1 MFEMG
6 WFSVKLF
13 LKGKLIRDPVYFIRQ
28 TTIGTVI
35 GLLLLVSIAQVNVPL
50 WLPII
55 VSSLLTGAI
64 MPFLLKDFKMK

>member
-35 GLLLLVSIAQVNVPL
+35 GFLLLVSIAQVNVPL
-50 WLPII
+50 WLAII

>member
-35 GLLLLVSIAQVNVPL
+35 GLFLLVSIAQINVPL

>member
-13 LKGKLIRDPVYFIRQ
+13 LKGKLIRNPVYFIRQ
-28 TTIGTVI
+28 TTIGTLI

>member
-13 LKGKLIRDPVYFIRQ
+13 FKGKLIRDPMYFIRQ

-55 VSSLLTGAI
+55 ASSLSTGAI

>member
-13 LKGKLIRDPVYFIRQ
+13 IKGKLIRDPVYFIRQ
-28 TTIGTVI
+28 TTIGTAI

>member
-55 VSSLLTGAI
+55 VSSLFTGAI

>member
-13 LKGKLIRDPVYFIRQ
+13 FKGKLIRDPVYFIRQ

-35 GLLLLVSIAQVNVPL
+35 GLLLLVSIAQVNVPF
-50 WLPII
+50 WIPII
-55 VSSLLTGAI
+55 ISSLLTGAI

>member
-35 GLLLLVSIAQVNVPL
+35 GFLLLVSIAQVNVPL

>member
-1 MFEMG
+1 MFDMG
-6 WFSVKLF
+6 WFSLKLF
-13 LKGKLIRDPVYFIRQ
+13 LKGKLIRDPMYFIQQ
-28 TTIGTVI
+28 TTIGAVI

-64 MPFLLKDFKMK
+64 MPFLLKDFKTK

>member
-13 LKGKLIRDPVYFIRQ
+13 LKGKLIRDTVYFIRQ

-35 GLLLLVSIAQVNVPL
+35 GLLLLVSITQVNVPL

>member
-1 MFEMG
+1 MFEVG

-50 WLPII
+50 WVPII
-55 VSSLLTGAI
+55 ASSLLTGAI
-64 MPFLLKDFKMK
+64 MPFLLKDLKMK

>member
-13 LKGKLIRDPVYFIRQ
+13 FKGKLIRDPVYFIRQ

-50 WLPII
+50 WVPII

>member
-6 WFSVKLF
+6 WFSIKLF
-13 LKGKLIRDPVYFIRQ
+13 FKGKLIRDPVYFIRQ
-28 TTIGTVI
+28 TTTGTVI

>member
-28 TTIGTVI
+28 TTIGTII
-35 GLLLLVSIAQVNVPL
+35 GLFLLVSIAQVNVPL

>member
-35 GLLLLVSIAQVNVPL
+35 GFFLLVSIAQVNVPL

-55 VSSLLTGAI
+55 VSSLFTGAI

>member
-1 MFEMG
+1 MFEVG

-28 TTIGTVI
+28 TTIGTAI

>member
-13 LKGKLIRDPVYFIRQ
+13 LKGKLIRDPVYFIQQ
-28 TTIGTVI
+28 TTIGTAI
-35 GLLLLVSIAQVNVPL
+35 GLFLLVSIAQVNVPL

>member
-6 WFSVKLF
+6 WFSLKLF
-13 LKGKLIRDPVYFIRQ
+13 LKGKLIRDPLYFIRQ

-64 MPFLLKDFKMK
+64 MPFLLKDFKTK

>member
-55 VSSLLTGAI
+55 ISSLLTGAI

>member
-1 MFEMG
+1 MLEMG
-6 WFSVKLF
+6 WISIKLF
-13 LKGKLIRDPVYFIRQ
+13 FKGKLIRDPMYFIRQ

-35 GLLLLVSIAQVNVPL
+35 GLLLLVSIAQVDVPL

-55 VSSLLTGAI
+55 LSSLLTGVI

>member
-28 TTIGTVI
+28 TTIGTAI

>member
-28 TTIGTVI
+28 TTIGTII
-35 GLLLLVSIAQVNVPL
+35 GLLLLVSIAQVNVPF

-55 VSSLLTGAI
+55 LSSLLTGAI
-64 MPFLLKDFKMK
+64 MPFLLKDFKTK

>member
-35 GLLLLVSIAQVNVPL
+35 GLLLLVSIAQVNVPF
-50 WLPII
+50 WIPII
-55 VSSLLTGAI
+55 ISSLLTGAI

>member
-1 MFEMG
+1 MFEMS
-6 WFSVKLF
+6 WFSIKLF
-13 LKGKLIRDPVYFIRQ
+13 LKGKLVRDPMYFIQQ

-35 GLLLLVSIAQVNVPL
+35 GLFLLISIAQVNVPL

-64 MPFLLKDFKMK
+64 MPFLLKDFKTK

>member
-1 MFEMG
+1 MFEIG

-13 LKGKLIRDPVYFIRQ
+13 FKGKLIRDPVYFIRQ

>member
-6 WFSVKLF
+6 WFSLKLF
-13 LKGKLIRDPVYFIRQ
+13 FKGKLIRDPMYFIQQ

-64 MPFLLKDFKMK
+64 MPFLLKDFKTK

>member
-28 TTIGTVI
+28 TTIGIVI